1 MSDQPDSNTGTSSVS
16 AAALRDTR
24 WLAGG
29 IWGGLLLALVVTSVY
44 GINSFT
50 QGSLASRYLGLPLQ
64 NASPNEKVA
73 AAVGMIA
80 SGVAALILLAAW
92 RSFATM
98 TNVLVGALAGSSDA
112 ADDSPAPADW
122 LLPDVNGGVF
132 TRVGEVVQFVG
143 FAWAVMIAT
152 PALLSLA
159 TAFS

>member
-112 ADDSPAPADW
+112 AEIRRRRPTGFCPISTAACPRGSAKSCNSWASP
-122 LLPDVNGGVF
+122 G
-132 TRVGEVVQFVG
+132 R
-143 FAWAVMIAT
+143 
-152 PALLSLA
+152 
-159 TAFS
+159 